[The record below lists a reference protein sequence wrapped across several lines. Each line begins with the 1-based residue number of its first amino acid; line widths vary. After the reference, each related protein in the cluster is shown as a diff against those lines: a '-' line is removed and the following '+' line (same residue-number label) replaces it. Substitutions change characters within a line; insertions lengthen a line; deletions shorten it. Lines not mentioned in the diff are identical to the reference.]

1 MSENAEFVVEQP
13 RTISLPVAGSDK
25 RFPVRRIYC
34 IGRNYVAHVR
44 EMGGDESRDPPIVFQ
59 KPSDSIVQDG
69 SRVPYP
75 PMTDNYHF
83 ELELLV
89 AMKSGGY
96 NIPVSEALEH
106 IYGYGICL
114 DMTRRS
120 VIEAPE
126 SPRLPWEMKKSFDQS
141 APCSAIYPVEQVGHV
156 AAGAIRLEVDGSARQ
171 NSDLSLMIWKT
182 PEIISTLSRYFSL
195 EPGDLIMTGTP
206 DGVGPVLPG
215 NVMVG
220 SIEGLGSL
228 TISVGEPLRKRG

>member
-1 MSENAEFVVEQP
+1 MSDSLEFVVEAP
-13 RTISLPVAGSDK
+13 RTVSLPVAGSDQ

-44 EMGGDESRDPPIVFQ
+44 EMGGDERRDPPIVFQ
-59 KPSDSIVQDG
+59 KPTDSVVQSG
-69 SRVPYP
+69 SIVPYP

-96 NIPVSEALEH
+96 DIPVSQALDH

-120 VIEAPE
+120 VTEAPD
-126 SPRLPWEMKKSFDQS
+126 SPRLPWELKKSFDQS

-156 AAGAIRLEVDGSARQ
+156 ASGAIRLDVDGVPHQ

-182 PEIISTLSRYFSL
+182 PEIIATLSRYFSL
-195 EPGDLIMTGTP
+195 QPGDIIMTGTP

-220 SIEGLGSL
+220 HIEGLGDL
-228 TISVGEPLRKRG
+228 TITVGERQS